1 MMWSHLTDNI
11 TSANI
16 TFVWNLNCK
25 ALANKYFS
33 SLRNV
38 LTTPLP
44 PPEEDSSRSLNIEIK
59 LIKPLSCSSFCR
71 ETCKNDGHASYFVEA
86 PSFLVLTT
94 EARQPTT
101 SIRSISLP
109 HILCSVLT
117 LLTSPPHTHTHT
129 HTHTYARTHA
139 RTHTHTHTHTLTI
152 LNSRMSRCLHCL
164 HVVAISSD
172 ISKETP
178 RGDDTGTSGGRVRER
193 RGGKDEGRGW

>member
-1 MMWSHLTDNI
+1 MWSHLTDNI

-139 RTHTHTHTHTLTI
+139 RTHTHTHTHTHHSEQPHEQVLALSPCCSNLI
-152 LNSRMSRCLHCL
+152 RHIQRNSTRRRHR
-164 HVVAISSD
+164 HVWWK
-172 ISKETP
+172 SK
-178 RGDDTGTSGGRVRER
+178 REKR
-193 RGGKDEGRGW
+193 REG